1 MDDQTVRIP
10 GEPVGK
16 GRPRLDPRSGR
27 AITPARTRAWEA
39 AAALLLRAALRP
51 LPVGAP
57 LRLEVVAHHPAP
69 QRKSPPE
76 GSPCMGGG
84 RRPDLD
90 NIVKAVADAL
100 QLAGVVPDDRQIVAV
115 VARSV
120 YGPPGEGWVDVT
132 IEEVRP

>member
-1 MDDQTVRIP
+1 MTQTIRIP

-16 GRPRLDPRSGR
+16 ARPRVTSGGH
-27 AITPARTRAWEA
+27 AYTPARTRAWES
-39 AAALLLRAALRP
+39 AAALLMMRGLAP
-51 LPVGAP
+51 LPAGVP

-69 QRKSPPE
+69 LRKAPPA

-90 NIVKAVADAL
+90 NVIKAAADAL
-100 QLAGVVPDDRQIVAV
+100 QIAGVVPDDRQIVAV

-132 IEEVRP
+132 IEEVTP